1 MSAPFL
7 SLGLLFLM
15 FWSLQQAQGALAAAL
30 FPWRKKWLWGAGTSG
45 TIALVREQLMAVL
58 LEPSAHANRTQALTA
73 QLLRLR
79 SWRANLMWACFAF
92 LGVTSWLVFS
102 QLFLRVS
109 GLYVLSVG
117 GLLLFA
123 ANFARRGREA
133 ALTVLFVGLFLFAAE
148 HFLRLNL
155 IPSGDVPPLLQW
167 TTDGRGLAVL
177 GLLIA
182 GLLTGWLVRIEGFAF
197 VLAFAGLAS
206 GAMSL
211 SGAVMF
217 WAGERAG
224 LSVALGWTAWR
235 ARWPQG
241 ARRLAFGVATAA
253 VLGSFIGW
261 WLLGWARD
269 FAMDF
274 GSLGTAQ
281 VPMRMDGFLLFS
293 ILVELPVIALTLV
306 WGHLAGAK
314 TPDDALESA
323 TLARGWFHQGALR
336 TPVLKLLRAGL
347 RGRMDE
353 IDRLRQG
360 FNEAEWEK
368 VPPFVKNASQTERTA
383 LAETA
388 KALDA
393 DLLSRSEFFGHQWR

>member
-1 MSAPFL
+1 MSPLFL
-7 SLGLLFLM
+7 SLGLVFLM

-30 FPWRKKWLWGAGTSG
+30 FPWRKKWLWSAGTSG
-45 TIALVREQLMAVL
+45 TFALVREQLMAVL
-58 LEPSAHANRTQALTA
+58 LEPSAHASRVQALTA

-92 LGVTSWLVFS
+92 LGVASWLVFS

-117 GLLLFA
+117 GVLLFA
-123 ANFARRGREA
+123 ANFLRKGREA

-148 HFLRLNL
+148 HFLRLN
-155 IPSGDVPPLLQW
+155 IVASTDVPALLQW
-167 TTDGRGLAVL
+167 TTDGRGLAVF
-177 GLLIA
+177 GLLLV
-182 GLLTGWLVRIEGFAF
+182 GVLTGWLVRIEGFAF
-197 VLAFAGLAS
+197 VLAFAGLAC

-224 LSVALGWTAWR
+224 LSVALAWKAWR
-235 ARWPQG
+235 SRWPQG
-241 ARRLAFGVATAA
+241 ARRLANGVAATAVA
-253 VLGSFIGW
+253 GVLVGW

-269 FAMDF
+269 LSLDF
-274 GSLGTAQ
+274 GSLGSAQ

-293 ILVELPVIALTLV
+293 ILVEIPVIVLTLV
-306 WGHLAGAK
+306 WGHWAGSK

-323 TLARGWFHQGALR
+323 TLSRAWFHQGSLR

-347 RGRMDE
+347 LGRLDE
-353 IDRLRQG
+353 IDRLRKG

-368 VPPFVKNASQTERTA
+368 VPPFVKNASQTERAA

-388 KALDA
+388 KVLDA